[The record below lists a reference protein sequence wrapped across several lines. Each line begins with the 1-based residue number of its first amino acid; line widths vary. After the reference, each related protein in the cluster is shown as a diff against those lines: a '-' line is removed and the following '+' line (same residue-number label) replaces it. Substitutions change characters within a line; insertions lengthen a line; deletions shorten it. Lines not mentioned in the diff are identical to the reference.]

1 MTGNDKDELPEQ
13 VLEPL
18 VVGALGGH
26 NRRESS
32 APSEAM
38 RSRDAILHE
47 TKRSLSLCQRAE
59 R

>member
-1 MTGNDKDELPEQ
+1 MKGNEKDELRER
-13 VLEPL
+13 VLEL
-18 VVGALGGH
+18 VVVGALGGRD
-26 NRRESS
+26 RRESS
-32 APSEAM
+32 APSAAM